1 MLVNTRLVNRRYDSS
16 IGNLKRNL
24 RRCKKPGNFI
34 HIRKKKNLKKFY
46 KIFVFLALS
55 KYGVFY
61 LQRLHIPRADKTPI
75 PPARLPLSVSH
86 LPYFCPGCFST
97 LPLSADQAAAGL
109 GASLFRLLGEGQS
122 RDPPL
127 RRHRLPRSCES
138 ALRIISPDSGET
150 AAGGQGPDPALAPIP
165 APGGRNPAAELR
177 RAGAG
182 SPFFAPF
189 PLLSNSPVGKGG
201 KAK

>member
-1 MLVNTRLVNRRYDSS
+1 M
-16 IGNLKRNL
+16 
-24 RRCKKPGNFI
+24 
-34 HIRKKKNLKKFY
+34 
-46 KIFVFLALS
+46 
-55 KYGVFY
+55 
-61 LQRLHIPRADKTPI
+61 HIPRADKTPI

-86 LPYFCPGCFST
+86 LPYFCPGCFPT

-138 ALRIISPDSGET
+138 ALRIISPESGET

-182 SPFFAPF
+182 SPFCPF
-189 PLLSNSPVGKGG
+189 SPFIKLPGG
-201 KAK
+201 QGRESKMKCKAENKSRDERPRLA